1 MVRKENA
8 DTAQKTEGNGEKM
21 SVELR
26 CPYCQFEKKVPEE
39 KIPVGAKWVTCPRC
53 HQRFEFSVAKKG
65 VRSVTGEI
73 EEKRPFESLEEGYK
87 EGYTGNGAP
96 WENRTELGLWQGIF
110 KTFKAILFSPE
121 IFFKSLTFKAGILE
135 PLAFGILVGSIG
147 SMFGLFWQLLMW
159 SGLVLTYGESIFG
172 QFTIGVIL
180 LMIMVII
187 PIFWVAW
194 IFVSSGI
201 THLLLLIVR
210 AGENGYEATLRV
222 VSYSQATQVW
232 SLVPFVGG
240 TIGWIWQLVV
250 QIIGLRHIHRT
261 SYLRVIVAFLIPVA
275 ILFLLG
281 SVIIMGMVL
290 FFSSRVTAS

>member
-1 MVRKENA
+1 
-8 DTAQKTEGNGEKM
+8 M
-21 SVELR
+21 SVELI
-26 CPYCQFEKKVPEE
+26 CPYCQFSKKVPNE

-53 HQRFEFSVAKKG
+53 HQRFEFSVVEKD
-65 VRSVTGEI
+65 VDLVTRETERKTGFERL
-73 EEKRPFESLEEGYK
+73 EEEPEEGY
-87 EGYTGNGAP
+87 TRNGAP
-96 WENRTELGLWQGIF
+96 WENRSELGLWQGIY
-110 KTFKAILFSPE
+110 KTFKAVLFSPE
-121 IFFKSLTFKAGILE
+121 IFFRSLTFKAGIVE
-135 PLAFGILVGSIG
+135 PLAFGTLVGSIG

-180 LMIMVII
+180 LIIMVII
-187 PIFWVAW
+187 PILWVAW

-210 AGENGYEATLRV
+210 GGENGYEATLRV

-232 SLVPFVGG
+232 SLIPFVGG

-250 QIIGLRHIHRT
+250 QIIGLRYIHRT

-275 ILFLLG
+275 IIFLLG
-281 SVIIMGMVL
+281 IVVVIGLVL
-290 FFSSRVTAS
+290 FFRSRVG

>member
-1 MVRKENA
+1 
-8 DTAQKTEGNGEKM
+8 M
-21 SVELR
+21 SVELI
-26 CPYCQFEKKVPEE
+26 CPYCQFSKKVPNE

-53 HQRFEFSVAKKG
+53 NQRFEFSVVEKD
-65 VRSVTGEI
+65 VDLVTRETERKTEFERL
-73 EEKRPFESLEEGYK
+73 EEEPEEGY
-87 EGYTGNGAP
+87 TRNGAP
-96 WENRTELGLWQGIF
+96 WENRSELGLWQGIY
-110 KTFKAILFSPE
+110 KTFKAVLFSPE
-121 IFFKSLTFKAGILE
+121 IFFRSLTFKAGIVE
-135 PLAFGILVGSIG
+135 PLAFGTLVGSIG

-180 LMIMVII
+180 LIIMVII
-187 PIFWVAW
+187 PILWVAW

-210 AGENGYEATLRV
+210 GGENGYEATLRV

-232 SLVPFVGG
+232 SVIPFVGG

-250 QIIGLRHIHRT
+250 QIIGLRHIHRM

-275 ILFLLG
+275 IIFLLG
-281 SVIIMGMVL
+281 IVVVIGLVL
-290 FFSSRVTAS
+290 FFRSSIG

>member
-1 MVRKENA
+1 
-8 DTAQKTEGNGEKM
+8 M
-21 SVELR
+21 SVELI
-26 CPYCQFEKKVPEE
+26 CPYCQFSKKVPNE

-53 HQRFEFSVAKKG
+53 HQRFEFSVVEKDVGLITRETELKTEFE
-65 VRSVTGEI
+65 RL
-73 EEKRPFESLEEGYK
+73 EEEPEEGY
-87 EGYTGNGAP
+87 TRNGAP
-96 WENRTELGLWQGIF
+96 WENRSELGLWQGIY
-110 KTFKAILFSPE
+110 KTFKAVLFSPE
-121 IFFKSLTFKAGILE
+121 IFFRSLTFKAGIVE
-135 PLAFGILVGSIG
+135 PLAFGTLVGSIG

-180 LMIMVII
+180 LIIMVII
-187 PIFWVAW
+187 PILWVAW

-210 AGENGYEATLRV
+210 GGENGYEATLRV

-232 SLVPFVGG
+232 SVIPFVGG

-250 QIIGLRHIHRT
+250 QIIGLRHIHRM

-275 ILFLLG
+275 IIFLLG
-281 SVIIMGMVL
+281 IVVVIGLVL
-290 FFSSRVTAS
+290 FFRSSIG

>member
-1 MVRKENA
+1 MI
-8 DTAQKTEGNGEKM
+8 EKDI
-21 SVELR
+21 R
-26 CPYCQFEKKVPEE
+26 P
-39 KIPVGAKWVTCPRC
+39 
-53 HQRFEFSVAKKG
+53 
-65 VRSVTGEI
+65 VTGEENRKTAI
-73 EEKRPFESLEEGYK
+73 ESLEEGRK
-87 EGYTGNGAP
+87 ARVADNGAP
-96 WENRTELGLWQGIF
+96 WENRTEFGLWQGIY
-110 KTFKAILFSPE
+110 KTFKAVLFSPE
-121 IFFKSLTFKAGILE
+121 IFFRSLTFKAGIVE

-159 SGLVLTYGESIFG
+159 SGLVLTYGESLFG

-180 LMIMVII
+180 LIIMVII
-187 PIFWVAW
+187 PVFWVAW

-201 THLLLLIVR
+201 MHLLLLIVR
-210 AGENGYEATLRV
+210 GGENGYEATLRV

-250 QIIGLRHIHRT
+250 QIIGFRHIHRT

-281 SVIIMGMVL
+281 ILIVMGIVL
-290 FFSSRVTAS
+290 FFSSRVG

>member
-1 MVRKENA
+1 
-8 DTAQKTEGNGEKM
+8 M
-21 SVELR
+21 SVELI
-26 CPYCQFEKKVPEE
+26 CPYCQFSKKVPNE

-53 HQRFEFSVAKKG
+53 HQRFEFSVVEKN
-65 VRSVTGEI
+65 VDPVTRETEQKTEFERL
-73 EEKRPFESLEEGYK
+73 EEEPEEGY
-87 EGYTGNGAP
+87 TRNGAP
-96 WENRTELGLWQGIF
+96 WENRSELGLWQGIY
-110 KTFKAILFSPE
+110 KTFKAVLFSPE
-121 IFFKSLTFKAGILE
+121 IFFRSLTFKAGIVE
-135 PLAFGILVGSIG
+135 PLAFGTLVGSIG

-180 LMIMVII
+180 LIIMVII
-187 PIFWVAW
+187 PILWVAW

-210 AGENGYEATLRV
+210 GGENGYEATLRV

-232 SLVPFVGG
+232 SLIPFVGG

-250 QIIGLRHIHRT
+250 QIIGLRHIHRM

-275 ILFLLG
+275 IIFILG
-281 SVIIMGMVL
+281 IVVVIGLIL
-290 FFSSRVTAS
+290 FFRSSMG

>member
-1 MVRKENA
+1 
-8 DTAQKTEGNGEKM
+8 M
-21 SVELR
+21 SVELI
-26 CPYCQFEKKVPEE
+26 CPYCQFSKKVPNE

-53 HQRFEFSVAKKG
+53 HQRFEFSVVEKD
-65 VRSVTGEI
+65 VDLVTRATDRKTGFERL
-73 EEKRPFESLEEGYK
+73 EEEPEEGYAR
-87 EGYTGNGAP
+87 NGAP
-96 WENRTELGLWQGIF
+96 WENRSELGLWQGIY
-110 KTFKAILFSPE
+110 KTFKAVLFSPE
-121 IFFKSLTFKAGILE
+121 IFFRSLTFKAGIVE
-135 PLAFGILVGSIG
+135 PLAFGTLVGSIG

-180 LMIMVII
+180 LIIMVII
-187 PIFWVAW
+187 PVLWVTW

-210 AGENGYEATLRV
+210 GGENGYEATLRV

-232 SLVPFVGG
+232 SLIPFVGG

-275 ILFLLG
+275 IIFLLG
-281 SVIIMGMVL
+281 IVVVIGLVL
-290 FFSSRVTAS
+290 FFRSRVG

>member
-1 MVRKENA
+1 
-8 DTAQKTEGNGEKM
+8 M

-26 CPYCQFEKKVPEE
+26 CPYCQFAKKVPEE
-39 KIPVGAKWVTCPRC
+39 KIPIGAKWVTCPRC
-53 HQRFEFSVAKKG
+53 HQRFEFPMIEKDI
-65 VRSVTGEI
+65 RPVTGEENRKTAI
-73 EEKRPFESLEEGYK
+73 ESLEEGRK
-87 EGYTGNGAP
+87 AGVADNGAP
-96 WENRTELGLWQGIF
+96 WENRTEFGLWQGIY
-110 KTFKAILFSPE
+110 KTFKAVLFSPE
-121 IFFKSLTFKAGILE
+121 IFFRSLTFKAGIVE

-159 SGLVLTYGESIFG
+159 SGLVLTYGESLFG

-180 LMIMVII
+180 LIIMVII
-187 PIFWVAW
+187 PVFWVAW

-201 THLLLLIVR
+201 MHLLLLIVR
-210 AGENGYEATLRV
+210 GGENGYEATLRV

-250 QIIGLRHIHRT
+250 QIIGFRHIHRT

-281 SVIIMGMVL
+281 ILIVMGIVL
-290 FFSSRVTAS
+290 FFSSRVG

>member
-1 MVRKENA
+1 
-8 DTAQKTEGNGEKM
+8 M

-26 CPYCQFEKKVPEE
+26 CPYCQLTKKVPEE
-39 KIPVGAKWVTCPRC
+39 KIPDGAKWVTCPRC
-53 HQRFEFSVAKKG
+53 HQRFEFPMTENDI
-65 VRSVTGEI
+65 RPVTGETYL
-73 EEKRPFESLEEGYK
+73 KTAVESLEEGRK
-87 EGYTGNGAP
+87 AGVAGNGAP
-96 WENRTELGLWQGIF
+96 WENRTELGLWQGIY
-110 KTFKAILFSPE
+110 KTFKAVLFSPE
-121 IFFKSLTFKAGILE
+121 IFFRSLTFKAGIVE

-159 SGLVLTYGESIFG
+159 SGLVLTYGESLFG

-180 LMIMVII
+180 LIIMVII

-210 AGENGYEATLRV
+210 GGENGYEATLRV

-232 SLVPFVGG
+232 GFVPFVGG

-261 SYLRVIVAFLIPVA
+261 SYLRVIMAFLIPVA

-281 SVIIMGMVL
+281 IVIVMGMVL
-290 FFSSRVTAS
+290 FFSSKVA

>member
-1 MVRKENA
+1 
-8 DTAQKTEGNGEKM
+8 M
-21 SVELR
+21 SVELI
-26 CPYCQFEKKVPEE
+26 CPYCQFSKKVPNE

-53 HQRFEFSVAKKG
+53 HQRFEFSVVEK
-65 VRSVTGEI
+65 SVDLVTRET
-73 EEKRPFESLEEGYK
+73 ERKTEFERLEE
-87 EGYTGNGAP
+87 EPEDGYTRNGAP
-96 WENRTELGLWQGIF
+96 WENRSELGLWQGIY
-110 KTFKAILFSPE
+110 KTFKAVLFSPE
-121 IFFKSLTFKAGILE
+121 IFFRTLTFKAGIVE
-135 PLAFGILVGSIG
+135 PLAFGTLVGSIG

-180 LMIMVII
+180 LIIMVII
-187 PIFWVAW
+187 PILWVAW

-210 AGENGYEATLRV
+210 GGENGYEATLRV

-232 SLVPFVGG
+232 SLIPFVGG

-250 QIIGLRHIHRT
+250 QVIGLRHIHRT

-275 ILFLLG
+275 IIFLLG
-281 SVIIMGMVL
+281 IVVVIGIVL
-290 FFSSRVTAS
+290 FFC

>member
-1 MVRKENA
+1 
-8 DTAQKTEGNGEKM
+8 M
-21 SVELR
+21 SVELI
-26 CPYCQFEKKVPEE
+26 CPYCQFSKKVPNE

-53 HQRFEFSVAKKG
+53 HQRFEFSVVEKD
-65 VRSVTGEI
+65 VDPVTRET
-73 EEKRPFESLEEGYK
+73 EQKTEFERLEE
-87 EGYTGNGAP
+87 EPEDGYTRNGAP
-96 WENRTELGLWQGIF
+96 WENRSELGLWQGIY
-110 KTFKAILFSPE
+110 KTFKAVLFSPE
-121 IFFKSLTFKAGILE
+121 TFFRTLTFKAGIVE
-135 PLAFGILVGSIG
+135 PLAFGTLVGSIG

-180 LMIMVII
+180 LIIMVII
-187 PIFWVAW
+187 PILWVAW

-210 AGENGYEATLRV
+210 GGENGYEATLRV

-232 SLVPFVGG
+232 SLIPFVGG

-275 ILFLLG
+275 IIFLLG
-281 SVIIMGMVL
+281 IVVVIGLVL
-290 FFSSRVTAS
+290 FFRSRVG

>member
-1 MVRKENA
+1 
-8 DTAQKTEGNGEKM
+8 M
-21 SVELR
+21 SVELI
-26 CPYCQFEKKVPEE
+26 CPYCQFSKKVPNE

-53 HQRFEFSVAKKG
+53 HQRFEFFVVEKD
-65 VRSVTGEI
+65 VDPVTSET
-73 EEKRPFESLEEGYK
+73 EQKTEFERLEE
-87 EGYTGNGAP
+87 EPEDGYTRNGAP
-96 WENRTELGLWQGIF
+96 WENRSELGLWQGIYR
-110 KTFKAILFSPE
+110 TFKEVLFSPE
-121 IFFKSLTFKAGILE
+121 TFFRSLTFKAGIVE
-135 PLAFGILVGSIG
+135 PLAFGTLVGSIG

-172 QFTIGVIL
+172 QFSIGVIL
-180 LMIMVII
+180 LIIMVII
-187 PIFWVAW
+187 PILWIAW

-210 AGENGYEATLRV
+210 GGANGYEATLRV

-232 SLVPFVGG
+232 SLIPFVGG

-275 ILFLLG
+275 IIFLLG
-281 SVIIMGMVL
+281 IVVVIGLVL
-290 FFSSRVTAS
+290 FFRSRVG

>member
-1 MVRKENA
+1 
-8 DTAQKTEGNGEKM
+8 M
-21 SVELR
+21 SVELI
-26 CPYCQFEKKVPEE
+26 CPYCQFSKKVPNE

-53 HQRFEFSVAKKG
+53 HQRFEFSVVEKD
-65 VRSVTGEI
+65 VDLVTRET
-73 EEKRPFESLEEGYK
+73 EQKTEFERLEE
-87 EGYTGNGAP
+87 EPEDGYTRNGAP
-96 WENRTELGLWQGIF
+96 WENRSELGLWQGIY
-110 KTFKAILFSPE
+110 KTFKAVLFSPE
-121 IFFKSLTFKAGILE
+121 TFFRTLTFKAGIVE
-135 PLAFGILVGSIG
+135 PLAFGTLVGSIG

-180 LMIMVII
+180 LIIMVII
-187 PIFWVAW
+187 PILWVAW

-210 AGENGYEATLRV
+210 GGENGYEATLRV

-232 SLVPFVGG
+232 SLIPFVGG

-250 QIIGLRHIHRT
+250 QIIGLRHIHRM

-275 ILFLLG
+275 IIFLLG
-281 SVIIMGMVL
+281 IVVVIGLVL
-290 FFSSRVTAS
+290 FFRSRVG

>member
-1 MVRKENA
+1 
-8 DTAQKTEGNGEKM
+8 M
-21 SVELR
+21 SVELK
-26 CPYCQFEKKVPEE
+26 CPYCQFAKKVPEE
-39 KIPVGAKWVTCPRC
+39 KIPAGAKWVTCPRC
-53 HQRFEFSVAKKG
+53 HQRFEFPMIEKDI
-65 VRSVTGEI
+65 RPVTGETY
-73 EEKRPFESLEEGYK
+73 RTTAFASLEEGRK
-87 EGYTGNGAP
+87 AGVAGNGAP
-96 WENRTELGLWQGIF
+96 WENRTELGLWQGIY
-110 KTFKAILFSPE
+110 KTFKAVLFSPE
-121 IFFKSLTFKAGILE
+121 IFFRSLTVKAGIVE

-159 SGLVLTYGESIFG
+159 SGLVLTYGESLFG

-180 LMIMVII
+180 VIIMVII

-201 THLLLLIVR
+201 THLLLRIVR
-210 AGENGYEATLRV
+210 GGKNGYEATLRV

-232 SLVPFVGG
+232 GLVPFVGG

-275 ILFLLG
+275 ILFFLG
-281 SVIIMGMVL
+281 IVIVMGVVL

>member
-1 MVRKENA
+1 
-8 DTAQKTEGNGEKM
+8 M
-21 SVELR
+21 SVELI
-26 CPYCQFEKKVPEE
+26 CPYCQFSKKVPNE

-53 HQRFEFSVAKKG
+53 HQRFEFSVVEKD
-65 VRSVTGEI
+65 VDLVTRET
-73 EEKRPFESLEEGYK
+73 EQKTEFERLEE
-87 EGYTGNGAP
+87 EPEDGYTRNGAP
-96 WENRTELGLWQGIF
+96 WENRSELGLWQGIY
-110 KTFKAILFSPE
+110 KTFKAVLFSPE
-121 IFFKSLTFKAGILE
+121 IFFRSLTFKAGIVE
-135 PLAFGILVGSIG
+135 PLAFGTLVGSIG

-180 LMIMVII
+180 LIIMVII
-187 PIFWVAW
+187 PILWVAW

-210 AGENGYEATLRV
+210 GGENGYEATLRV

-232 SLVPFVGG
+232 SLIPFVGG

-250 QIIGLRHIHRT
+250 QIIGLRHIHRM

-275 ILFLLG
+275 IIFLLG
-281 SVIIMGMVL
+281 IVVVIGLVL
-290 FFSSRVTAS
+290 FFRSSMG

>member
-1 MVRKENA
+1 
-8 DTAQKTEGNGEKM
+8 M
-21 SVELR
+21 SVELI
-26 CPYCQFEKKVPEE
+26 CPYCQFSKKVLKE

-53 HQRFEFSVAKKG
+53 HQRFEFSVVEKD
-65 VRSVTGEI
+65 VDLVTRET
-73 EEKRPFESLEEGYK
+73 EQKTEFERLEE
-87 EGYTGNGAP
+87 EPEDGYTRNGAP
-96 WENRTELGLWQGIF
+96 WENRSELGLWQGIY
-110 KTFKAILFSPE
+110 KTFKAVLFSPE
-121 IFFKSLTFKAGILE
+121 TFFRTLTFKAGIVE
-135 PLAFGILVGSIG
+135 PLAFGTLVGSIG

-180 LMIMVII
+180 LIIMVII
-187 PIFWVAW
+187 PILWVAW

-210 AGENGYEATLRV
+210 GGENGYEATLRV

-232 SLVPFVGG
+232 SLIPFVGG

-250 QIIGLRHIHRT
+250 QIIGLRHIHRM

-275 ILFLLG
+275 IIFILG
-281 SVIIMGMVL
+281 IVVVIGLIL
-290 FFSSRVTAS
+290 FFRSSMG

>member
-1 MVRKENA
+1 
-8 DTAQKTEGNGEKM
+8 M
-21 SVELR
+21 SVELI
-26 CPYCQFEKKVPEE
+26 CPYCQFSKKVPNE

-53 HQRFEFSVAKKG
+53 HQRFEFSVVEKD
-65 VRSVTGEI
+65 VDLVTSET
-73 EEKRPFESLEEGYK
+73 EQKTEFERLEE
-87 EGYTGNGAP
+87 EPEDGYTRNGAP
-96 WENRTELGLWQGIF
+96 WENRSELGLWQGIY
-110 KTFKAILFSPE
+110 KTFKAVLFSPE
-121 IFFKSLTFKAGILE
+121 IFFRSLTFKAGIVE
-135 PLAFGILVGSIG
+135 PLAFGTLVGSIG

-180 LMIMVII
+180 LIIMVII
-187 PIFWVAW
+187 PVLWVAW

-210 AGENGYEATLRV
+210 GGENGYEATLRV

-232 SLVPFVGG
+232 SLIPFVGG

-250 QIIGLRHIHRT
+250 QIIGLRHIHRM

-275 ILFLLG
+275 IIFLLG
-281 SVIIMGMVL
+281 IVVVIGLVL
-290 FFSSRVTAS
+290 FFRSSMG

>member
-1 MVRKENA
+1 
-8 DTAQKTEGNGEKM
+8 M
-21 SVELR
+21 SVELI
-26 CPYCQFEKKVPEE
+26 CPYCQFSKKVPNE

-53 HQRFEFSVAKKG
+53 HQRFEFSVVEKDVGLITRETERKTEFE
-65 VRSVTGEI
+65 RL
-73 EEKRPFESLEEGYK
+73 EEEPEEGY
-87 EGYTGNGAP
+87 TRNGAP
-96 WENRTELGLWQGIF
+96 WENRSELGLWQGIY
-110 KTFKAILFSPE
+110 KTFKAVLFSPE
-121 IFFKSLTFKAGILE
+121 IFFRSLTFKAGIVE
-135 PLAFGILVGSIG
+135 PLAFGTLVGSIG

-180 LMIMVII
+180 LIIMVII
-187 PIFWVAW
+187 PILWVAW

-210 AGENGYEATLRV
+210 GGENGYEATLRV

-232 SLVPFVGG
+232 SLIPFVGG

-250 QIIGLRHIHRT
+250 QIIGLRYIHRT

-275 ILFLLG
+275 IIFLLG
-281 SVIIMGMVL
+281 IVVVIGLVL
-290 FFSSRVTAS
+290 FFRSRVG